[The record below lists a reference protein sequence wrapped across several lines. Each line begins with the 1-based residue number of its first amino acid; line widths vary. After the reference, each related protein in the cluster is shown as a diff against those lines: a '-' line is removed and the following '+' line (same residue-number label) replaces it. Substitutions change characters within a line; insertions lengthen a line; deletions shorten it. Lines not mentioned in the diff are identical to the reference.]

1 LSTVKVEIFAVD
13 ALKSEVFKFIV
24 LKKVVFI
31 VEELITFNDVVDALT
46 TETLIREFIEE
57 RVPQFINF
65 ELYEKPDELNA
76 TVSKVSKF

>member
-1 LSTVKVEIFAVD
+1 
-13 ALKSEVFKFIV
+13 
-24 LKKVVFI
+24 VFI